1 MTDEQGI
8 ERRVPQPQH
17 ESAAER
23 ETKKNPAN
31 QQDQT
36 RPPQGRDVPPADT
49 AERSKRDP
57 DSPWMGG
64 G

>member
-1 MTDEQGI
+1 MTDEQGD
-8 ERRVPQPQH
+8 ERRGAQH

-23 ETKKNPAN
+23 EAKKNPAN
-31 QQDQT
+31 QQDFDQ
-36 RPPQGRDVPPADT
+36 PPEGRDEPPSKAV
-49 AERSKRDP
+49 EEGKRDA